1 MSLIVYYHPLSSY
14 SWKVLIPLYEKAT
27 DFDGRIIDDRHP
39 ENCGAWAA
47 LWPMLRFPVLRDT
60 ARDTTIPETT
70 TIIEYLDLHYPGA
83 WRAIPGD
90 ADTAIEARVLDR
102 IFDNYVMTPMST
114 AVFNQI
120 RPEDARDPHGVRQAA
135 DMLRRAYDLLETRLA
150 GRTWAAGDAFTLADC
165 AAAPSL
171 FYADRIVP
179 FRQSHP
185 ALATYL
191 SRLEARP
198 SFARVLEE
206 KEPYW
211 PNFPFAGG
219 PPNI

>member
-1 MSLIVYYHPLSSY
+1 
-14 SWKVLIPLYEKAT
+14 
-27 DFDGRIIDDRHP
+27 
-39 ENCGAWAA
+39 
-47 LWPMLRFPVLRDT
+47 
-60 ARDTTIPETT
+60 
-70 TIIEYLDLHYPGA
+70 
-83 WRAIPGD
+83 
-90 ADTAIEARVLDR
+90 
-102 IFDNYVMTPMST
+102 
-114 AVFNQI
+114 
-120 RPEDARDPHGVRQAA
+120 
-135 DMLRRAYDLLETRLA
+135 MLRRAYDLLETRLA